1 VNNFKI
7 VSGGQTGVD
16 RGALDA
22 ALELNIPCGGWCPEG
37 RKAED
42 GVIPE
47 QYPLE
52 EMKDADYR
60 DRTRQNVLDS
70 DASAIIYFG
79 EIEGG
84 TEQTL
89 DDCVQNGRPYQL
101 IDGSEMQP
109 GQAAKVLADFVR
121 QRGAV
126 VLNVAGPRASKN
138 PRGHRYAQ
146 DTVRLLVEALR
157 QKAPASGKRHDGGR
171 AQGAAQGP
179 RRGQAGRGGGRPEG
193 QQRPP
198 QQGQPGGG
206 GGGGG
211 KRGKNRGG
219 RSRNPNAGQG
229 GNGAPGGPNSAP
241 GGGNPQ
247 ANNQRRKA
255 LGQHYRAKHG
265 VDKQGE

>member
-179 RRGQAGRGGGRPEG
+179 RRGQAGRGGGRP
-193 QQRPP
+193 
-198 QQGQPGGG
+198 
-206 GGGGG
+206 
-211 KRGKNRGG
+211 
-219 RSRNPNAGQG
+219 A
-229 GNGAPGGPNSAP
+229 
-241 GGGNPQ
+241 
-247 ANNQRRKA
+247 
-255 LGQHYRAKHG
+255 
-265 VDKQGE
+265 